1 MKDVNIILGERI
13 KLGRKANN
21 LTREKLAEL
30 IDVSTRFLAEVE
42 SGKVGVSLQTL
53 KNITA
58 SLSTSTDY
66 LLGLNEDKKS
76 NKLEFI
82 YSQLKKIDDKFYP
95 LISKIV
101 AELANIDSRELL

>member
-30 IDVSTRFLAEVE
+30 IEVSPRFLAEVE

-53 KNITA
+53 KNISS
-58 SLSTSTDY
+58 SLSISSDY
-66 LLGLNEDKKS
+66 LLGLNDEDKL
-76 NKLEFI
+76 NQLEMI
-82 YSQLKKIDDKFYP
+82 YNHLTKVDEKFYP

-101 AELANIDSRELL
+101 TELENIE

>member
-13 KLGRKANN
+13 RLGRKANN

-30 IDVSTRFLAEVE
+30 IDVSPRFLAEVE

-53 KNITA
+53 KNISIA
-58 SLSTSTDY
+58 LSTSTDY
-66 LLGLNEDKKS
+66 LLGLDDES
-76 NKLEFI
+76 KLNQLETI
-82 YSQLKKIDDKFYP
+82 YNQLTKVDDKFYP

-101 AELANIDSRELL
+101 TELENID